1 MYSFFT
7 DEKRFTI
14 MTWWGKTLPVSKWVR
29 NVVAELTKKV
39 PAEALELWYIVL
51 MRRMEVLSKPKR
63 FIVVVLYWFTQN
75 LNRDLHFWG
84 LPQPLFSL
92 MGLISTLQFLKA
104 GTMNFLFIVWT
115 IKYRGITKYLLCVQY
130 QKTGACWRFQ
140 PYWKSFATLGKV
152 WSTNDPIDSR
162 Q

>member
-1 MYSFFT
+1 MYTTYIFFT

-51 MRRMEVLSKPKR
+51 MRRMEALSKPKR

-104 GTMNFLFIVWT
+104 GMNSLLSFGRSNIGEPNTYRVYNTKKLGPAEGSNPIEKVLQHWARSDQQT
-115 IKYRGITKYLLCVQY
+115 IQ
-130 QKTGACWRFQ
+130 
-140 PYWKSFATLGKV
+140 
-152 WSTNDPIDSR
+152 
-162 Q
+162 